1 MASTSATLSFEKN
14 AMFIVAN
21 KLLQQ
26 LIDLLDSL
34 PPSSDDDDQ
43 VYTKPSIVMPGGTIG
58 KHSRHIYDHF
68 HLLLLHN
75 PKLGS
80 DPTNNN
86 SRWIVD
92 FDDRSRDRPMEVQH
106 ENAVRSLKEMQ
117 QKLHQAQEKI
127 PLDTPLLLVATID
140 DNDKIPKYHMESSFE
155 RELWYCC
162 MHAIHHYAS
171 IKAICIEHNVPVSKE
186 FGVAPSTT
194 LYHHQHQKMTG
205 HL

>member
-1 MASTSATLSFEKN
+1 MASTSATQSFEKN

-21 KLLQQ
+21 KLVQQ

-34 PPSSDDDDQ
+34 PNSDDDQ

-68 HLLLLHN
+68 HLLFLHN

-80 DPTNNN
+80 DPTTDN
-86 SRWIVD
+86 RWIVD
-92 FDDRSRDRPMEVQH
+92 FDDRSRDRPMEVKH
-106 ENAVRSLKEMQ
+106 ENAIRSLKEMQ
-117 QKLHQAQEKI
+117 LKLHEAQVKV
-127 PLDTPLLLVATID
+127 PLDTPLLLAATID
-140 DNDKIPKYHMESSFE
+140 ASDKIPKYHMESSFE

-171 IKAICIEHNVPVSKE
+171 IKAICIEHDIPVSKD
-186 FGVAPSTT
+186 FGVAPSTS
-194 LYHHQHQKMTG
+194 LYHHQHHKMTG

>member
-1 MASTSATLSFEKN
+1 MTSTSATLSFEKN

-26 LIDLLDSL
+26 LIDLLDNL
-34 PPSSDDDDQ
+34 PSDDDQ
-43 VYTKPSIVMPGGTIG
+43 LYTKPSIVMPGGTIG

-80 DPTNNN
+80 DPTNNQ
-86 SRWIVD
+86 WIVD
-92 FDDRSRDRPMEVQH
+92 FDDRSRDRPMEEQH
-106 ENAVRSLKEMQ
+106 ENAVRSLKDLQ
-117 QKLHQAQEKI
+117 SKLHQAQAKV
-127 PLDTPLLLVATID
+127 PLDTPLLLAATID
-140 DNDKIPKYHMESSFE
+140 ESEKIPKYHMESSFE

-171 IKAICIEHNVPVSKE
+171 IKAICIEHKVPVTEE
-186 FGVAPSTT
+186 FGVAPSTS